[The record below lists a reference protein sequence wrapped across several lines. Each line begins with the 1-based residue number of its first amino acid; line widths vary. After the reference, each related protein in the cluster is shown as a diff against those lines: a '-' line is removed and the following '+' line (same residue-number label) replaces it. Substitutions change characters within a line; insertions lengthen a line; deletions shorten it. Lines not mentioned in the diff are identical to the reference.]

1 MRATAFS
8 TFVLVSLLMFAT
20 PAWAQQADPRLSE
33 ERRPVGWSATPR
45 VTTGSAYDDNVLIQG
60 KGDDLQSDMNT
71 SVTPAG
77 SIDYIGKR
85 ASFDASYSGSV
96 QLYRDFSSLNSYDQ
110 SENVSGRRQVRP
122 HLLLFAQQSFSK
134 TPSTELPALSG
145 IPFARV
151 GARIADV
158 RGGLEATPKKHLSI
172 ATSYNFQWIDFDHE
186 PQLGA
191 ALLGGHSN
199 GGAFGAKYQI
209 SQRTMLTADY
219 DLQLAHLL
227 DGNRFTVQNWWAG
240 GEYQLTE
247 NSHVYGALGISRMYA
262 VDISPAQTSP
272 AWRMGYAKHFESV
285 AFDLNYAR
293 SFVPSFGGFGT
304 LSNEEVSSNL
314 HLPVSRRG
322 YVEANA
328 SWRSNEALVAGDL
341 PGNLPLRSLWLGAIV
356 GYAAQPWLRIE
367 GFYGRTQQRI
377 DRPGGDLERN
387 RIGVQ
392 VVTAKPMRIH

>member
-1 MRATAFS
+1 MRAAVLV
-8 TFVLVSLLMFAT
+8 TFAQVSLLILAT
-20 PAWAQQADPRLSE
+20 SAAAQQADPRLSE
-33 ERRPVGWSATPR
+33 GRQPAGWSVTPR

-71 SVTPAG
+71 SVSPGA
-77 SIDYIGKR
+77 SLDFVGKR
-85 ASFDASYSGSV
+85 GSFDASYSGSV
-96 QLYRDFSSLNSYDQ
+96 QMYRDFSDLNSYDQ
-110 SENVSGRRQVRP
+110 SENVSGRHQLRP
-122 HLLLFAQQSFSK
+122 HLLIFGQQTFSK
-134 TPSTELPALSG
+134 TPTTELPALSG

-151 GARIADV
+151 GARIADI
-158 RGGLEATPKKHLSI
+158 RGGIEATPKKHLSI
-172 ATSYNFQWIDFDHE
+172 AGSYNFQWIAFDQK
-186 PQLGA
+186 PQLGD

-209 SQRTMLTADY
+209 SQHTTLTADY

-227 DGNRFTVQNWWAG
+227 DGNQFTIQNWWAG
-240 GEYQLTE
+240 GDYQLTE
-247 NSHVYGALGISRMYA
+247 NSHVYGALGLSRMYA
-262 VDISPAQTSP
+262 VDISPAHTSP
-272 AWRMGYAKHFESV
+272 AWRVGYAKHIESA
-285 AFDLNYAR
+285 AFDVNYAR
-293 SFVPSFGGFGT
+293 SFVPSYGGFGT

-314 HLPVSRRG
+314 HVPFGRRA

-328 SWRSNEALVAGDL
+328 SWRSNEALVTSD
-341 PGNLPLRSLWLGAIV
+341 LPLRSLWLGGIV

-392 VVTAKPMRIH
+392 VVTAKPVRIR